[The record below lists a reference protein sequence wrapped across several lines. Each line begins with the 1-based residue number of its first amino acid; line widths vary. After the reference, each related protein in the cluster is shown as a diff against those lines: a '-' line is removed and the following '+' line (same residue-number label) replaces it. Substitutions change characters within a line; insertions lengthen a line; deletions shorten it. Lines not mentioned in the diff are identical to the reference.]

1 MEKSNSAK
9 GKQQKSQ
16 DKKTEE
22 KIIKGF
28 NFNPNFTYE
37 LISQLKGITSRINLR
52 YNIFDFSSVNQ
63 DMFSDETFLKLE
75 GILKNEGFTN
85 DDLVDLNEL
94 KNIESFL
101 LGECTKL
108 QKDVIKNKRE
118 ISVILGNLD
127 VVAREKQFLSEIK
140 QNRERYNQL
149 KRETQTASD
158 RQESSVAIQHDSHS
172 LNPQEQNSSI
182 TLPEKIGLL
191 KTKVQIDK
199 RNEAISFQEKLKKY
213 RHVGEKDKDFTLSYY
228 IVNDFNKTIV
238 CIDSKGMIDSQTKAY
253 SRDLEKFD
261 SLSKSV
267 EKVMNKTSINNVND
281 LDYLSSELGACERD
295 IIRSQEEVLSELSWI
310 SSDIK
315 KLEAC
320 KRLKSQDIPFL
331 EILKKRQA
339 ILNKFAEK
347 LKESSKKIQ
356 EIKNSKGTQI
366 ERLSSLVAKGK
377 WLDSDGNEINY
388 PNTEELNFRNNIK
401 KLVDEVNKNI
411 NKTND
416 NQEESQMQ

>member
-75 GILKNEGFTN
+75 WILKNEGFTN

-182 TLPEKIGLL
+182 TLPEKIELL

-315 KLEAC
+315 N
-320 KRLKSQDIPFL
+320 LKH
-331 EILKKRQA
+331 A
-339 ILNKFAEK
+339 
-347 LKESSKKIQ
+347 
-356 EIKNSKGTQI
+356 
-366 ERLSSLVAKGK
+366 
-377 WLDSDGNEINY
+377 SD
-388 PNTEELNFRNNIK
+388 
-401 KLVDEVNKNI
+401 
-411 NKTND
+411 
-416 NQEESQMQ
+416 